1 MILRLKPR
9 PTDFSVRLTCV
20 GRLKNAPS
28 RRPELLPSSPQP
40 KEHSLKKRTIRL
52 QADLNARVDEA
63 AGKRGFRTG
72 SDFIRHALEA
82 ALDGAEQETALDE
95 TEQRM
100 IAGLDRIAKEIRSV
114 RRVQQAQFAFVDT
127 LVKVVLTCLP
137 EPGGEVYMQ
146 AKARAIARYSEFLK
160 SAGKAMVSDSKGAL
174 AELVNHE

>member
-1 MILRLKPR
+1 M
-9 PTDFSVRLTCV
+9 
-20 GRLKNAPS
+20 
-28 RRPELLPSSPQP
+28 
-40 KEHSLKKRTIRL
+40 KKRTIRL
-52 QADLNARVDEA
+52 RADLNARVDEA

-72 SDFIRHALEA
+72 SDFIRHAVEA
-82 ALDGAEQETALDE
+82 ALDGAEQESAPDE

-146 AKARAIARYSEFLK
+146 AKSRAMARYSEFLK
-160 SAGKAMVSDSKGAL
+160 SAGKAMVGDSKGAL
-174 AELVNHE
+174 AELVNHGQDPAA

>member
-1 MILRLKPR
+1 MIAS
-9 PTDFSVRLTCV
+9 DGFVRVSDVCRTPKKCGLLATGTGPFIPLTS
-20 GRLKNAPS
+20 GALIEEANNT
-28 RRPELLPSSPQP
+28 PSSG
-40 KEHSLKKRTIRL
+40 
-52 QADLNARVDEA
+52 LNSRVDEA

-127 LVKVVLTCLP
+127 LLKVVLSCLP
-137 EPGGEVYMQ
+137 EPGGEV
-146 AKARAIARYSEFLK
+146 
-160 SAGKAMVSDSKGAL
+160 
-174 AELVNHE
+174 

>member
-1 MILRLKPR
+1 M
-9 PTDFSVRLTCV
+9 
-20 GRLKNAPS
+20 
-28 RRPELLPSSPQP
+28 
-40 KEHSLKKRTIRL
+40 KKRTIRL
-52 QADLNARVDEA
+52 RADLNARVDEA

-72 SDFIRHALEA
+72 SDFIRHAVEA
-82 ALDGAEQETALDE
+82 ALDE

-146 AKARAIARYSEFLK
+146 AKSRAMARYSEFLK
-160 SAGKAMVSDSKGAL
+160 SAGKAMVGDSKVAL
-174 AELVNHE
+174 AELVNHGQDPAA